1 MQHIYLSNFK
11 LLGFSIQHRSSLV
24 YQNLITRLHCI
35 IRVELGYKFRKQNG
49 IKALDGLMVTML
61 VRGILLAFPGFLCP
75 RCLKFD
81 FHRIMLI
88 NGAEPERMLRLLAG
102 RKRSREWTKEL
113 DFFCELCCNEATKDG
128 RTVRNNYS
136 RILQTLNNRNS
147 YLIIGEYTLL
157 CFFMHYV
164 WMKVSL
170 VLVIGFNFVNDLDLE
185 NCFYFFVIIVSFK
198 KKLVQIF

>member
-1 MQHIYLSNFK
+1 MEQNRKECCGCCWPEGNEVGNGRRNWI
-11 LLGFSIQHRSSLV
+11 SSASFV
-24 YQNLITRLHCI
+24 
-35 IRVELGYKFRKQNG
+35 
-49 IKALDGLMVTML
+49 
-61 VRGILLAFPGFLCP
+61 
-75 RCLKFD
+75 
-81 FHRIMLI
+81 
-88 NGAEPERMLRLLAG
+88 
-102 RKRSREWTKEL
+102 
-113 DFFCELCCNEATKDG
+113 ATKDG

-170 VLVIGFNFVNDLDLE
+170 VLVIGFNFVKDLDLE

-198 KKLVQIF
+198 